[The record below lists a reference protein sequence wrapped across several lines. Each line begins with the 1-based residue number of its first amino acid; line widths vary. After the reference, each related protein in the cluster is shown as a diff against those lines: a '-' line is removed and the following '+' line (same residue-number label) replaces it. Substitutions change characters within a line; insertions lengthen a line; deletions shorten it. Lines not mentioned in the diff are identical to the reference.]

1 MLKLLLGK
9 EIELNVPV
17 KRVHKAESPFLEV
30 PVLVPEG
37 VTRIDVS
44 LKYDKSENCLVD
56 IGILDSTATDFP
68 SHTGFR
74 GWSGGALE
82 QFYVA
87 RDGATP
93 GYYAGEMPEGIWKI
107 LLGLYVLPPEGA
119 VISLMVKADDAGRK
133 LYVAPAPVS
142 ARRDE
147 AGWFRGDLH
156 CHTYH
161 SDAKGSPQM
170 LAENARSI
178 GLDFLSVT
186 DHNTTSQWQ
195 YFGQESTPDLVFVP
209 GMELTTYRG
218 HANIFGLSDWIDFRI
233 HGNQDLPKLVQE
245 VRRQNAILSVNH
257 DKEPLNWEYEYPEMD
272 CMEVYHGHWLTGND
286 GVLKTYD
293 QLLAE
298 GRRISLIGGSDLHQ
312 PEHLRESGP
321 FGLGKPTTVIWAPRL
336 EASSVL
342 EALKRGYG
350 YVTESP
356 TGPHLTFTVD
366 CQPMGSN
373 IRLSQTSPG
382 QVEIVFEVRSAA
394 GDRLVFVTEKGIV
407 LDRRIPV
414 DDWLDSHKIP
424 APRIFLRA
432 EIVAEDSREVLIREL
447 LDWQG
452 ERAVYKHYQQ
462 SFTDPTRILRAL
474 TNPVFFSTAL
484 DF

>member
-1 MLKLLLGK
+1 MEIQKLLPGK
-9 EIELNVPV
+9 EIEFNVHANRP
-17 KRVHKAESPFLEV
+17 HKAESPFLEV
-30 PVLVPEG
+30 PFLVPEG

-44 LKYDKSENCLVD
+44 FKYDKSENCLID

-74 GWSGGALE
+74 GWSGGARE

-87 RDGATP
+87 RDEATP
-93 GYYAGEMPEGIWKI
+93 GYFAGEMPEGIWKI
-107 LLGLYVLPPEGA
+107 LIGLYVLPPVGA
-119 VISLMVKADDAGRK
+119 VINLRMKADDARRW
-133 LYVAPAPVS
+133 LYVAPEPVP
-142 ARRDE
+142 ACREE

-161 SDAKGSPQM
+161 SDAKGSPEV

-233 HGNQDLPKLVQE
+233 RGSQDLPKLLQE

-257 DKEPLNWEYEYPEMD
+257 DKEPLIWDYDYPEMD
-272 CMEVYHGHWLTGND
+272 CMEVFHGHWLTNND
-286 GVLKTYD
+286 KVLKTYD
-293 QLLAE
+293 RLLAE

-312 PEHLRESGP
+312 PEQLRQPGP
-321 FGLGKPTTVIWAPRL
+321 FGLGKPTTVIWAPKL
-336 EASSVL
+336 EASSIV

-356 TGPHLTFTVD
+356 TGPHLTFTVNF
-366 CQPMGSN
+366 QPMGSN
-373 IRLSQTSPG
+373 INLSETGPYK
-382 QVEIVFEVRSAA
+382 VDVFFEVRGAA

-414 DDWLDSHKIP
+414 DDWQESYRIH
-424 APRIFLRA
+424 APLKFLRA
-432 EIVAEDSREVLIREL
+432 EIVAEESREMLIREL
-447 LDWQG
+447 LDWHRKRPIYNLSQ
-452 ERAVYKHYQQ
+452 KLLT
-462 SFTDPTRILRAL
+462 SPPRILRAL
-474 TNPVFFSTAL
+474 TNPVFFSKA
-484 DF
+484 